1 MGRPP
6 KYPTAESFRWLS
18 VPQIAK
24 EIDRTE
30 AQTRKLI
37 RKVDYLGL
45 RPRRFGGTTKYPAS
59 AVEVL
64 KATLSIPHRPVP
76 TQQGDWL
83 STYEK
88 G

>member
-1 MGRPP
+1 MPRPS

-24 EIDRTE
+24 EIDRTVP
-30 AQTRKLI
+30 QTRKLLA
-37 RKVDYLGL
+37 KVSFLGL
-45 RPRRFGGTTKYPAS
+45 HPRTIRGVRKYPAG

-64 KATLSIPHRPVP
+64 KATLAIPHRPVP
-76 TQQGDWL
+76 TERGDWL
-83 STYEK
+83 STYER

>member
-24 EIDRTE
+24 EIDRSP
-30 AQTRKLI
+30 AQTRKLLT
-37 RKVDYLGL
+37 KVSYVGL
-45 RPRRFGGTTKYPAS
+45 RPRLIKGTRKYPAS

-64 KATLSIPHRPVP
+64 KAMLTIPHRPVP
-76 TQQGDWL
+76 TDKGDWL